1 MKKVLSALITVA
13 IFVVILLNI
22 DIQQLGYYFLRMNVL
37 YFLAGLSLFIPVSV
51 LTGSRWKFLIRNECR
66 IGLWESV
73 GHLLACGS
81 FNVVT
86 PSKLGDFARVY
97 FLKRQKRMTIKKG
110 ASAVIF
116 EKSTD
121 LLSICL
127 FTVAGVFFIGLG
139 ELTATVLGISL
150 AVIAVII
157 LFYSI
162 NFPRWGFFRRLCG
175 WTLKGKEFGK
185 VFEEAYDYLA
195 ALKKE
200 KRNFAYAIG
209 YSLLIW
215 VIQFVQIYLFF
226 LCLNFNPGPALVFGL
241 VPTAILVGLIPI
253 TVGGM
258 GTRDSA
264 LIVLFSMYAPASL
277 MLGVGIL
284 MSVRYWVPALAGLPF
299 AKKYL
304 G

>member
-1 MKKVLSALITVA
+1 MKKALSALVTVA

-22 DIQQLGYYFLRMNVL
+22 DIQQLGYYFLRMNVV
-37 YFLAGLSLFIPVSV
+37 YFLAGLSLFIPVSI
-51 LTGSRWKFLIRNECR
+51 LTGSRWKFLIRKECR

-175 WTLKGKEFGK
+175 WTPPTFRH
-185 VFEEAYDYLA
+185 
-195 ALKKE
+195 
-200 KRNFAYAIG
+200 KRSCAKTCCV
-209 YSLLIW
+209 W
-215 VIQFVQIYLFF
+215 
-226 LCLNFNPGPALVFGL
+226 
-241 VPTAILVGLIPI
+241 
-253 TVGGM
+253 
-258 GTRDSA
+258 
-264 LIVLFSMYAPASL
+264 
-277 MLGVGIL
+277 
-284 MSVRYWVPALAGLPF
+284 
-299 AKKYL
+299 AKKRK
-304 G
+304 GGDSPTTCTGTMDTAWSPTIW